1 MSRGY
6 DADLTAA
13 SSIEDAAV
21 ALHDKYGF
29 SPTNADWEAYAQSR
43 AGAVM
48 VLQLPGDTDMDGSR
62 TTSTGSATSSPSS
75 DTGVWDGGADLVSGI
90 DPTIS
95 PELQYVVVD
104 ADDHLVVTSDTRDYA
119 ASSAK
124 VVTGDADGLGSKAA
138 RTGRAGR
145 RTRWPASCGPA
156 TSPARTCR

>member
-13 SSIEDAAV
+13 SSIDDAAV

-29 SPTNADWEAYAQSR
+29 SPTNAEWEAFAQSR

-48 VLQLPGDTDMDGSR
+48 VLQLPGDTDMDEIRANLDRLGYQK
-62 TTSTGSATSSPSS
+62 PSS
-75 DTGVWDGGADLVSGI
+75 DNGVWDGGADLVSGI

-104 ADDHLVVTSDTRDYA
+104 DRRPPGGDQRHPGLRRVVGEGGHRRRRR
-119 ASSAK
+119 
-124 VVTGDADGLGSKAA
+124 A
-138 RTGRAGR
+138 RLEGR
-145 RTRWPASCGPA
+145 RGGRPGRGPG
-156 TSPARTCR
+156 RRLRVGGRLRL